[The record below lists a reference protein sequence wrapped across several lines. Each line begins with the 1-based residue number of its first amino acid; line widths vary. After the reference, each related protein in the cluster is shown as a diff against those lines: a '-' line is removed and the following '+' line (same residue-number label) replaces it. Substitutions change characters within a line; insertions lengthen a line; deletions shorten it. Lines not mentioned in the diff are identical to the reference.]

1 MVYKGVPYS
10 YAFTFK
16 IPAEDYLDREFNVV
30 ISNYREDSKDF
41 SGLCLENELR
51 VISEEKM
58 LFAAFFDIVNRIIKI
73 TTEGEK
79 TFFKEHGEKPVP
91 LMRVNDQGFIKKFEK
106 YKQSR
111 KSLEYYEKLRIWFET
126 PKPAREN
133 IWLSPVIPKIV
144 YETHNKYVRPT
155 KPDIFVCQ
163 SVLNF
168 YYLTQ
173 QHHTPIKEVEF
184 FTI

>member
-1 MVYKGVPYS
+1 MCMVYKGVPYS

-16 IPAEDYLDREFNVV
+16 IPIEDYLDREFNVV

-79 TFFKEHGEKPVP
+79 AFFKEQGEKPVP
-91 LMRVNDQGFIKKFEK
+91 LMSVNDQDFLKKFDK
-106 YKQSR
+106 YKQSK
-111 KSLEYYEKLRIWFET
+111 KSLEYYERLRIWFET
-126 PKPAREN
+126 PKVSRE
-133 IWLSPVIPKIV
+133 KISL
-144 YETHNKYVRPT
+144 KPT
-155 KPDIFVCQ
+155 EPDIFVCQ
-163 SVLNF
+163 SVINF

-173 QHHTPIKEVEF
+173 QHKTPIKEVGF

>member
-1 MVYKGVPYS
+1 MVYKDIPYN

-16 IPAEDYLDREFNVV
+16 VPVEGDIDREFNVV

-41 SGLCLENELR
+41 SGLCLENETR

-58 LFAAFFDIVNRIIKI
+58 LFAAFFDIVDRIIRI
-73 TTEGEK
+73 TIEGERGFVKAYRK
-79 TFFKEHGEKPVP
+79 TPEP
-91 LMRVNDQGFIKKFEK
+91 LMSVNDEDFLKKFDK

-111 KSLEYYEKLRIWFET
+111 KSLEYYERLRVWFEA
-126 PKPAREN
+126 PKTSREK
-133 IWLSPVIPKIV
+133 IPQK
-144 YETHNKYVRPT
+144 PT

-163 SVLNF
+163 SVVNF
-168 YYLTQ
+168 FYLTQ
-173 QHHTPIKEVEF
+173 ERNTPIKEVGF

>member
-1 MVYKGVPYS
+1 MCMVYKGVPYS

-16 IPAEDYLDREFNVV
+16 IPDEDYIDREFNVV

-79 TFFKEHGEKPVP
+79 EFFKEQGKKPVP
-91 LMRVNDQGFIKKFEK
+91 LMSVNDQNFLKKFDK
-106 YKQSR
+106 YKQSKR
-111 KSLEYYEKLRIWFET
+111 SLEYYERLRIWFET
-126 PKPAREN
+126 PKDSRERN
-133 IWLSPVIPKIV
+133 SLK
-144 YETHNKYVRPT
+144 PT
-155 KPDIFVCQ
+155 EPDIFFCQ
-163 SVLNF
+163 SVINF

-173 QHHTPIKEVEF
+173 QHKTPIKEVGF